1 MARVTLRNLQKTFT
15 DPQSKKE
22 VRAVRDLDL
31 EIRDGEFMVLVGPS
45 GCGKTTTMRMIA
57 GLEECTGG
65 EILIGDRV
73 VNDVPPRDRNIA
85 MVFQNYALYP
95 HMSVYENMAFG
106 LKLRMLP
113 NMFWQLGHQSET
125 KTIKA
130 DIDKRIREAAQTL
143 GIGGDMLERKPKA
156 LSGGQRQRVALGRAI
171 VRDPQVFLMDEPLSN
186 LDAKLRVQ
194 TRADLIKLHRRLGTT
209 TIYVTHDQVEAMT
222 MGQRIAVMKD
232 GILQQCDT
240 PLALYHHP
248 ANMFVA
254 GFLGTPSMNFVHEA
268 TVVKN
273 GAAPLLDTGDFKI
286 HLPPARAEA
295 LAPYIGKTVVLGL
308 RPQDIHD
315 KSLAPQNVRSQE
327 NALRMTVDVIE
338 PMGAVSTVFLN
349 SGRQS
354 LVAEVDA
361 ETSAKEGA
369 PMDVLLD
376 AESAHV
382 FDKDTEI
389 AIV

>member
-22 VRAVRDLDL
+22 VRAVQNLDL

-57 GLEECTGG
+57 GLEESTGG

-113 NMFWQLGHQSET
+113 NMLWQLSHQAEA

-130 DIDKRIREAAQTL
+130 DIDKRIQDAAATL
-143 GIGGDMLERKPKA
+143 GIEKMLDRKPKA

-171 VRDPQVFLMDEPLSN
+171 VRDPEVFLMDEPLSN

-232 GILQQCDT
+232 GLLQQCDT

-254 GFLGTPSMNFVHEA
+254 GFLGTPSMNFLYEA
-268 TVVKN
+268 QVVKN
-273 GAAPLLDTGDFKI
+273 GAAPLLDTGEFKI
-286 HLPPARAEA
+286 HLSPERAA
-295 LAPYIGKTVVLGL
+295 SLAPYTGKTVVLGL

-315 KSLAPQNVRSQE
+315 KNLAPQNVRNQE
-327 NALRMTVDVIE
+327 NAVRMTVDVIE

-369 PMDVLLD
+369 PLDVLLD
-376 AESAHV
+376 AESAHL
-382 FDKDTEI
+382 FDKDTEL